1 MTNCALV
8 NGDTGEVKSFF
19 MPAEPEHYPEGSTH
33 SGLVV
38 RWDTTGTFEGHAG
51 SFISEYYHDGEV
63 FVKRP
68 VKPHGV
74 YNFDWVTKE
83 WVFNFELFI
92 SAVRQIRDGYLAA
105 SDWSQLSDAPLAES
119 DKYKWQEYRQALRD
133 LPETIDG
140 IHAIDQ
146 IDWPVRP

>member
-1 MTNCALV
+1 
-8 NGDTGEVKSFF
+8 
-19 MPAEPEHYPEGSTH
+19 
-33 SGLVV
+33 
-38 RWDTTGTFEGHAG
+38 
-51 SFISEYYHDGEV
+51 
-63 FVKRP
+63 
-68 VKPHGV
+68 V

-83 WVFNFELFI
+83 WVFNSELFI